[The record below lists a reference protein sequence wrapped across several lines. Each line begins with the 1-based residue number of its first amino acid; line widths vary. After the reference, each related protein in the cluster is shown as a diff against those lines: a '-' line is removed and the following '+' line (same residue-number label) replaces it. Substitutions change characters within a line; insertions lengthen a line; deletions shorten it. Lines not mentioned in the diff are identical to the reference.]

1 MCEPIDIDQEDE
13 LCPEDEEDAEDA
25 LFCQEGECSCCE
37 DSIDSEK
44 AVPKWLVSDV
54 IAASRAVLLRTH
66 SEEELAQQRLM
77 LLGKEGRDGV
87 QDSPTESEP
96 LFCYG
101 PFSFEGEIERF
112 SMHHSDHSNWLP
124 APRGTWDELVL
135 LVKCREYVID
145 TRPTSTQLFHGQLTG
160 TNDAETGTLTDT
172 HAAQVYHDR
181 YQAPRSNEGGIKAG
195 PGGLRVSA

>member
-1 MCEPIDIDQEDE
+1 MCEPINIDQET
-13 LCPEDEEDAEDA
+13 EDAEDE

-54 IAASRAVLLRTH
+54 HEASIAVWKRAG
-66 SEEELAQQRLM
+66 EKM
-77 LLGKEGRDGV
+77 LPTLDDLKKQWMMAMMADGQGRALPPYDEAV
-87 QDSPTESEP
+87 
-96 LFCYG
+96 CYG
-101 PFSFEGEIERF
+101 PFGFDGHTERF
-112 SMHHSDHSNWLP
+112 ALDHHDTNNGFL
-124 APRGTWDELVL
+124 APRGTWDEVVKLE
-135 LVKCREYVID
+135 KCRECVID
-145 TRPTSTQLFHGQLTG
+145 TRPPSTQLFHGQLTG